1 MALKKR
7 SHFIQICL
15 VMLILSNGAFALL
28 PSRTVAQVISTT
40 TQQIE
45 TPLEFRQQKRG
56 TESQFSKAYQQL
68 KQFQN
73 EQAQTR
79 DTQRQVTIQAEIDR
93 LHQQI
98 INYFELSTLTNLHI
112 IDASPEESAFQ
123 STSSWSITVKFN
135 AEGTKR
141 FAELTKSIAGMDL
154 VLGVFLNGKLI
165 VAPSV
170 SGAFKVEGITGGE
183 ASIAGDFTAAKAQD
197 LAVQF
202 RTQPAL
208 TTEPTRSLRLGYE
221 RLRTQDYQGAINYF
235 TRAIQFDPKDVQTYL
250 ARAEIHTRLKNWSLA
265 RADYTQAIA
274 LSPKKPNL
282 YLKRAKLY
290 EELKQTRLAVAD
302 YEKVMQIDPKRFES
316 VVAPPLLLHYLE
328 LKDKLRSIALV
339 ERIFPA
345 TVNDPLTLREFR
357 PLTLCAIHS
366 YFEDY
371 NKIVRYCN
379 QVLILNPENTLAI
392 YLRGFAFEQTSKLQQ
407 ARLDYQQVL
416 KIDPQ
421 KIIPAS
427 IRTNPQDPYPM
438 FQNLEKVMLAR
449 SYYVRGLAQYRLNNL
464 REAIADFNRAL
475 NLDPEYASAYRDR
488 GVVYKELGN
497 LSAANQDF
505 QSAAQRFKTQ
515 MNYPGLGSVLDL
527 TLQKFPLKR
536 SSSNRMKK

>member
-1 MALKKR
+1 MLLKKR
-7 SHFIQICL
+7 SHFIQICS
-15 VMLILSNGAFALL
+15 VMLILSNGSFALL

-40 TQQIE
+40 TQQTE

-56 TESQFSKAYQQL
+56 TKSQFSKDYQQL

-79 DTQRQVTIQAEIDR
+79 DTQRQVTIQVEIDR

-98 INYFELSTLTNLHI
+98 INYFEPAKLTNLHI

-141 FAELTKSIAGMDL
+141 FSELTKSIAGKDL

-170 SGAFKVEGITGGE
+170 DGAYKVEGITGGE
-183 ASIAGDFTAAKAQD
+183 ASIAGYFTTAQAQD

-208 TTEPTRSLRLGYE
+208 TTEPTHSLRLGYE

-235 TRAIQFDPKDVQTYL
+235 TRAIQFDPRDVRTYL
-250 ARAEIHTRLKNWSLA
+250 ARADVHIRLKNWKLA
-265 RADYTQAIA
+265 VADYTQAIVF
-274 LSPKKPNL
+274 SPQKPYL
-282 YLKRAKLY
+282 YLERAKLY

-302 YEKVMQIDPKRFES
+302 YEKVMQINPKGFES
-316 VVAPPLLLHYLE
+316 VVAPPLLIHYLE
-328 LKDKLRSIALV
+328 LEDKPRSIALV

-345 TVNDPLTLREFR
+345 TMNDPPTLREFR
-357 PLTLCAIHS
+357 PLTFCTIHS

-371 NKIVRYCN
+371 NQIFRYCN
-379 QVLILNPENTLAI
+379 QVLKLNPENTLAI
-392 YLRGFAFEQTSKLQQ
+392 YLRGFAFEQIGKLQQ
-407 ARLDYQQVL
+407 ARRDYQQVL

-421 KIIPAS
+421 KTIPAS
-427 IRTNPQDPYPM
+427 IRTNPQDPYPI
-438 FQNLEKVMLAR
+438 FQSLEKAILAR
-449 SYYVRGLAQYRLNNL
+449 AYHVQGLAHYRLNDF
-464 REAIADFNRAL
+464 RGAIADFNQAL
-475 NLDPEYASAYRDR
+475 KMNPDYASAYRNR
-488 GVVYKELGN
+488 GVAYKALGN

-505 QSAAQRFKTQ
+505 QSATQRFKTQ
-515 MNYPGLGSVLDL
+515 RNSLGLDSILDL
-527 TLQKFPLKR
+527 LPQKFR
-536 SSSNRMKK
+536 